1 MFEIALCLQAHR
13 SVAPRS
19 DLLLKIE
26 TNEYAKQSK
35 KLLHFVSFYELQQP
49 QS

>member
-1 MFEIALCLQAHR
+1 MLQIALCLQAHR

-26 TNEYAKQSK
+26 TNEYAKTELKASIV
-35 KLLHFVSFYELQQP
+35 HMSFYEL
-49 QS
+49 

>member
-1 MFEIALCLQAHR
+1 MFEIALYLQAHR
-13 SVAPRS
+13 SVASRS

-35 KLLHFVSFYELQQP
+35 KLLHCVAFYELQQA
-49 QS
+49 

>member
-26 TNEYAKQSK
+26 TNEYVKQSK